1 MVGKTWQWALEA
13 DSHAVST
20 TRKQRKW
27 ILMLSWL
34 FIFALSRRHQPRG
47 LCHPYLGWDMLCQ
60 LTQCKSSLTDIL
72 RDLPTRWSCIMSRFK
87 SLTVIKC
94 KGKTHSVYSIGFSIP
109 KGADIFWHLVKHLL
123 WMTKSSCLIQKHKI
137 NSHQYSI
144 QLKLHE
150 VLKKFKVKTN
160 KFRRNI
166 YANMFTEWKLRNS
179 YSRYER
185 YKI

>member
-47 LCHPYLGWDMLCQ
+47 LCHPYLGWDMPCQ
-60 LTQCKSSLTDIL
+60 LTQCKSSLTDIP
-72 RDLPTRWSCIMSRFK
+72 RDLPTRWSCIMSKFK
-87 SLTVIKC
+87 SLTVIEC
-94 KGKTHSVYSIGFSIP
+94 KGKTHSVYSTGFSIP

-137 NSHQYSI
+137 NSYQYSI

-166 YANMFTEWKLRNS
+166 CANMFTEWKLRNS